1 MEEKIRQKL
10 SELAKQKESIL
21 AQLNAIMGAEQVLTA
36 LLNGEE
42 VKTDDND

>member
-21 AQLNAIMGAEQVLTA
+21 AQLNAVMGAEQVLTA
-36 LLNGEE
+36 LLKGEE
-42 VKTDDND
+42 VIPDGND

>member
-10 SELAKQKESIL
+10 IELAKQKESIL

-42 VKTDDND
+42 VKTNDND

>member
-1 MEEKIRQKL
+1 MEEKIREKL
-10 SELAKQKESIL
+10 KELASQKEQIM

-42 VKTDDND
+42 VKKDDNN

>member
-10 SELAKQKESIL
+10 IELAKQKENIL
-21 AQLNAIMGAEQVLTA
+21 AQLNAVMGAEQVLTA

-42 VKTDDND
+42 VIPDGND

>member
-10 SELAKQKESIL
+10 IELAKQKESIL
-21 AQLNAIMGAEQVLTA
+21 AQLNAIMGAEQVLIA

-42 VKTDDND
+42 VKTNDND